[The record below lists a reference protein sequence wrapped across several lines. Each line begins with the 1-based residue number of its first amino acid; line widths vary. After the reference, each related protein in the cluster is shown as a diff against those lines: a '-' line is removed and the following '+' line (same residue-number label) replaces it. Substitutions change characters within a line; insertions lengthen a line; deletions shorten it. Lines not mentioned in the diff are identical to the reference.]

1 MTAAPGEEQTDHVR
15 VVAEQGRIC
24 ALATHCARDLQDRA
38 AAHPELFSAKPFDAT
53 LFNAVSLA
61 NAFGS
66 PDDPHTALRIANRT
80 SLWIFAL
87 DWLID
92 YRAKKREDVEAL
104 VARCTAA
111 VTDGTPDGDGQDG
124 EGSALARFL
133 VEIRDLL
140 ATAPAFAAHRDV
152 WLDELRRMLEAM
164 ALEWEWKASRAE
176 TGAWTPTLDDYL
188 ANADNFGST
197 FVNAGHWIFTSGP
210 AALDHLDPLLEA
222 SREVQRVLR
231 LLNDLATYKRD
242 VTWGDLNA
250 MLLDADEA
258 TVKERIGRLVENCR
272 KLLRP
277 LRDPCPR
284 EAVYLERQ
292 IGYSVGFYGGA
303 DYWGDL

>member
-1 MTAAPGEEQTDHVR
+1 AGLRPAPLCLLPVRRRAPPVRGQPPLPHRGAADRGERAQPVPPRTGRPGAVPARHGTDAAARTRTGDAPGARGRAEVTAAPGEEQTDHVR

-124 EGSALARFL
+124 EGAALARFL

-222 SREVQRVLR
+222 SREV
-231 LLNDLATYKRD
+231 
-242 VTWGDLNA
+242 
-250 MLLDADEA
+250 
-258 TVKERIGRLVENCR
+258 
-272 KLLRP
+272 
-277 LRDPCPR
+277 
-284 EAVYLERQ
+284 
-292 IGYSVGFYGGA
+292 
-303 DYWGDL
+303 

>member
-124 EGSALARFL
+124 EGAALARFL

-176 TGAWTPTLDDYL
+176 TGASTRRSTTTSPTPTTS
-188 ANADNFGST
+188 ARRSSTPGTGSSPPARPPST
-197 FVNAGHWIFTSGP
+197 TSTRCWRRAVRCSGCSGSSTTSPVQAGRHLGRPERDAARRRRGHRQGEDRP
-210 AALDHLDPLLEA
+210 ARGELPEA
-222 SREVQRVLR
+222 AASP
-231 LLNDLATYKRD
+231 A
-242 VTWGDLNA
+242 
-250 MLLDADEA
+250 
-258 TVKERIGRLVENCR
+258 
-272 KLLRP
+272 RP
-277 LRDPCPR
+277 MSR

>member
-1 MTAAPGEEQTDHVR
+1 MMASAAGTDPLR
-15 VVAEQGRIC
+15 AVAEQGRIC
-24 ALATHCARDLQDRA
+24 ALATHCARDLQERA
-38 AAHPELFSAKPFDAT
+38 AAHPDLFDAKPFDAT

-66 PDDPHTALRIANRT
+66 PDDSHADLRVANRT

-92 YRAKKREDVEAL
+92 YRAKARGDVTAL
-104 VARCTAA
+104 VGQCADA
-111 VTDGTPDGDGQDG
+111 VPAGDPDAGTP
-124 EGSALARFL
+124 LTRFL
-133 VEIRDLL
+133 TEIRDLL
-140 ATAPAFAAHRDV
+140 ATVPAFAAHRAV
-152 WLDELRRMLEAM
+152 WQDELRRMLDAM

-176 TGAWTPTLDDYL
+176 TGSWKPTLDEYL

-210 AALDHLDPLLEA
+210 SALTHLAPLLEA

-231 LLNDLATYKRD
+231 LLNDLATYERD

-250 MLLDADEA
+250 MLLPDADRA
-258 TVKERIGRLVENCR
+258 TVKERIGELVDHCR

-277 LRDPCPR
+277 LHDTCPR
-284 EAVYLERQ
+284 EAAYLERQ
-292 IGYSVGFYGGA
+292 IGYSMGFYGAA
-303 DYWGDL
+303 DYWGEL